1 MLALPDRGSA
11 TRLLLIRHAETDE
24 SARGTCYG
32 RLEVALSPEGRR
44 RAEALGAALA
54 ALPLAAVYSS
64 PLRRA
69 LDTATAL
76 AAPQGLEAVVDDGLR
91 EIDFGELEGLSYD
104 VIRAERGELYRR
116 WMERPTGVTFPNG
129 EGFADLR
136 DRVLPA
142 VAAIR
147 ARHEGEAVA
156 VVAHGG
162 VVRVVLA
169 DVLELPEDAI
179 FRLGL
184 DFVGVSVVDWIDGS
198 AVVRA
203 VNTVLYSPA

>member
-1 MLALPDRGSA
+1 MLGLPDRGAA
-11 TRLLLIRHAETDE
+11 TRLLLVRHVETDE
-24 SARGTCYG
+24 SVHGTCYG
-32 RLEVALSPEGRR
+32 RLDVALSPEGRR

-54 ALPLAAVYSS
+54 ALPMAAVYSS

-76 AAPQGLEAVVDDGLR
+76 AAPQGLEAHVEDGLR

-104 VIRAERGELYRR
+104 IIRAERGELYRR
-116 WMERPTGVTFPNG
+116 WMERPTGVTFPGG

-142 VAAIR
+142 VAAIC
-147 ARHEGEAVA
+147 ARHKGEAVA

-169 DVLELPEDAI
+169 DALELPEGAI

-184 DFVGVSVVDWIDGS
+184 DFGGISVVDWIDGS